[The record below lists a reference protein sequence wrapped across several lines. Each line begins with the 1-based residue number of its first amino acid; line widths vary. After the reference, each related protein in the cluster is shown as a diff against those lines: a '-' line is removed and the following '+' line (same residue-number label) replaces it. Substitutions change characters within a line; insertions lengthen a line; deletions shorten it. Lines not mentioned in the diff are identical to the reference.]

1 MREYTFGSTDGSF
14 IHVDATQEALRK
26 VIRAERRVELCCEG
40 LRYNDLRRWKEAE
53 SVLNGPFYGMLSRAT
68 KANRDEYYK
77 RTQYQTRRF
86 ISYWWPIPQD
96 DIDKNL
102 NLRQVPG
109 WR

>member
-1 MREYTFGSTDGSF
+1 MIPLSDNENELRDL
-14 IHVDATQEALRK
+14 IHR
-26 VIRAERRVELCCEG
+26 ERRVELNCEAG
-40 LRYNDLRRWKEAE
+40 SRFDDIRRWKEAE
-53 SVLNGPFYGMLSRAT
+53 TILDGPFYGMDSRAN
-68 KANRDEYYK
+68 KNQRDAYYK
-77 RTQYQTRRF
+77 RTQYQTRKF